1 MARRVSSLLTSLAK
15 PVDTRGD
22 SKHSDEAISHAQA
35 VHPQCSVPNL
45 EHNIT
50 KPLNPEAKPWFSQK
64 DMLPAKAILQPD
76 CESQE
81 EASAPGTPP
90 VRGDGFLRTTDD
102 PRKRSVTWSSNFEKN
117 LHKSCEEVQRPQ
129 LAPPAPSSPSF
140 AEGAISNP
148 SKPSGETKFFWDMT
162 YHAFECAKAGC
173 EVRCSMWDSQSVI
186 CPFCGPYSYVK
197 YCGKEH
203 MREDARAH
211 WLICG
216 QLTMQEPC
224 VENSIP
230 PDVLIGP
237 PAIPCKHGWDRPER
251 HRQALWFSTAQD
263 AGDYFI
269 FADQGDCTGSQK
281 ESIIRDGSCS
291 HHVVQVVHFDDPEMK
306 DRFRRILAV
315 CLLESLE
322 VQPLVEYLFRMLRD
336 RLQSLQQWS
345 SEMDMKVRQQ
355 MALELAIELEPRD
368 VGLRHACEAEW
379 RGLPFR
385 HCRDPI
391 CVSERAYLLGSP
403 CWTRRFECLV
413 SDEEANYWILRANRT
428 THPTVKGVY
437 ARTRG
442 EGFDH
447 VLAEEQRLFRR
458 GEAWDGLGKGSWEW
472 VGGRC

>member
-1 MARRVSSLLTSLAK
+1 
-15 PVDTRGD
+15 
-22 SKHSDEAISHAQA
+22 
-35 VHPQCSVPNL
+35 
-45 EHNIT
+45 
-50 KPLNPEAKPWFSQK
+50 
-64 DMLPAKAILQPD
+64 
-76 CESQE
+76 
-81 EASAPGTPP
+81 
-90 VRGDGFLRTTDD
+90 
-102 PRKRSVTWSSNFEKN
+102 
-117 LHKSCEEVQRPQ
+117 
-129 LAPPAPSSPSF
+129 
-140 AEGAISNP
+140 
-148 SKPSGETKFFWDMT
+148 
-162 YHAFECAKAGC
+162 
-173 EVRCSMWDSQSVI
+173 
-186 CPFCGPYSYVK
+186 
-197 YCGKEH
+197 